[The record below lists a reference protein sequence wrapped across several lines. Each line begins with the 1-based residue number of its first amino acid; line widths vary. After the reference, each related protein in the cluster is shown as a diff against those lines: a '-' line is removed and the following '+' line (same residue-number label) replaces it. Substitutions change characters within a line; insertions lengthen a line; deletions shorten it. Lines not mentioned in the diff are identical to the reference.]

1 MIFITYGTQPHD
13 FEFLGTQVN
22 AINQNYKVVAQIGEA
37 TNNITRPDTEVFDYT
52 TDFEHYIDQCQILIT
67 HGGVGSIMGGLM
79 KGKKVIAISR
89 LAEFGEH
96 VDDHQLEVTT
106 KLAKDNY
113 IYHMQRS
120 EDINEVIEKV
130 LNLEFEVYE
139 SNTINFV
146 HNIEQILLGE
156 S

>member
-13 FEFLGTQVN
+13 FKFMGTQ
-22 AINQNYKVVAQIGEA
+22 INMIKEDYQVVAQIGEA
-37 TNNITRPDTEVFDYT
+37 TNNITRPNTQVFDYT
-52 TDFEHYIDQCQILIT
+52 TEFDRYIDEAQIVIT

-89 LAEFGEH
+89 LAKFGEH

-106 KLAKDNY
+106 KLANDNY
-113 IYHMQRS
+113 IYHMQRE
-120 EDINEVIEKV
+120 EDINEVINKV
-130 LNLEFEVYE
+130 QNLEFEAYE

-146 HNIEQILLGE
+146 QNLEQILLGE
-156 S
+156 K